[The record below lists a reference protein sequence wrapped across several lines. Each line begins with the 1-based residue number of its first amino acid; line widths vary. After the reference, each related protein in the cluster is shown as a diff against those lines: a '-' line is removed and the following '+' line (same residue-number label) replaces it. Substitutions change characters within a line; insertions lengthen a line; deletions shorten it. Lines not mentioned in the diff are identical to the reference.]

1 MHQERGDGQVYTN
14 IHTAMLKAQTAL
26 QTRQPT
32 SIRTAQLRNDP
43 GGIPRQLV
51 QFGFFTNSGGIPIVV
66 DGEMIGAIG
75 VGGIAGG
82 ADEDCAIAG
91 LKAAFGDRV
100 LLPVYPA
107 KKSD

>member
-1 MHQERGDGQVYTN
+1 
-14 IHTAMLKAQTAL
+14 
-26 QTRQPT
+26 
-32 SIRTAQLRNDP
+32 
-43 GGIPRQLV
+43 LV